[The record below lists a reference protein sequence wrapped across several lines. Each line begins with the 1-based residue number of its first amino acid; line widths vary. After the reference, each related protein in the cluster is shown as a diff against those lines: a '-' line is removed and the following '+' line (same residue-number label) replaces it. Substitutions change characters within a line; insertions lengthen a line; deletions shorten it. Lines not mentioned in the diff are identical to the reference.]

1 MNTLATRCAAIL
13 LLALTAVSPAP
24 ARAAAEGVDFFEAQI
39 RPLLAEQCYGC
50 HSARAEK
57 LKGGLRLDTRAGW
70 AHGGNSGPAI
80 VPGDVEASRLIRAVR
95 YTDKELQMPPDGK
108 KLSTEQVAL
117 LEQWVRLGAPD
128 PRDDPTGGSA
138 GGPTGTQ
145 LDKAREHWAYRPITL
160 PPVPKVRDTRWPR
173 SDLDRFV
180 LARLEAAKLRPNG
193 DADPRTLIRR
203 MTYDLTGLPP
213 TPEEVEAFVRECVGG
228 GQGDN
233 QTTRQGDKR
242 THPVAALSLSPSPI
256 VSLSSPQAGQA
267 VERLIDRLLASPH
280 YGERWGR
287 HWMDVVR
294 YADTAGDNSDYP
306 IPQAYLYRNYIIESF
321 NRDKPFDQ
329 FIREQIAGDLLPA
342 KNQAQRNEQI
352 IATGYIAM
360 SRRFGSVVDR
370 YPHHLTIEDTLDN
383 LGRTFLGL
391 SLSCAR
397 CHDHKF
403 DAVTMRDYYGL
414 YGIFESTRYAFPGIE
429 LLKVQK
435 DFVPLVPPEEYE
447 AAMKPFREEQ
457 QRLQKQHDGLA
468 AQRRELEAQKQK
480 LDEQIKAAPEGER
493 AALVAENER
502 LLARI
507 DDLRRKVRSAGEAIA
522 AQGKKLPVFPT
533 AYAVQD
539 AGGRDAT
546 IQIRGEP
553 DKPGAVVPR
562 KFLDVL
568 GGAALAPEHAKESGR
583 RQLADWIADPRN
595 PLTARVIVNRVWHH
609 HFGAG
614 LVRTPSDFGVRGQP
628 PTHPELLDWL
638 AQRFIADGWSFKSL
652 HRMILRSRTYQ
663 MSSAEQPAAL
673 AADPEN
679 RLLWRH
685 NRRRLDA
692 ESLRDTL
699 LSVSGALD
707 PTPLNEPHPFPPPEK
722 WEFTQHHPFKD
733 EYPSNRRG
741 VYLMQKRLT
750 AMPYFQTFDGADPNT
765 SSPSRDASVT
775 SVQALYLMNN
785 AFVHEQAAKF
795 AGRLLAWPGND
806 AERVKRAFELT
817 LARPPTAQERAQSL
831 AHLEK
836 IRTHQQPV
844 SSDRNPERDAWASL
858 ARVLFRLNEF
868 LYLD

>member
-1 MNTLATRCAAIL
+1 MM
-13 LLALTAVSPAP
+13 ALIAVSPVS
-24 ARAAAEGVDFFEAQI
+24 ARAAAEGVDFFEAKI

-57 LKGGLRLDTRAGW
+57 LKGGLRLDSRAGW
-70 AHGGNSGPAI
+70 AHGGNSGLAI
-80 VPGDVEASRLIRAVR
+80 IPGDVEASRLIRAVR
-95 YTDKELQMPPDGK
+95 YTDKELKMPPDGK
-108 KLSTEQVAL
+108 KLALEQVAL

-128 PRDDPTGGSA
+128 PRDDPAGGSA
-138 GGPTGTQ
+138 GGFTSTQ
-145 LDKAREHWAYRPITL
+145 LDKAREHWAYQPIST
-160 PPVPKVRDTRWPR
+160 PPVPKVRDARWPR
-173 SDLDRFV
+173 SDLDRFI
-180 LARLEAAKLRPNG
+180 LERLEAAKLKPNG

-213 TPEEVEAFVRECVGG
+213 TPEEVEAFVRNAKQDV
-228 GQGDN
+228 Q
-233 QTTRQGDKR
+233 
-242 THPVAALSLSPSPI
+242 VAIAQL
-256 VSLSSPQAGQA
+256 V
-267 VERLIDRLLASPH
+267 DRLLASPH

-342 KNQAQRNEQI
+342 KDQAQRNEQI

-383 LGRTFLGL
+383 LSRTFLGL

-457 QRLQKQHDGLA
+457 QKLQKHHDDLS
-468 AQRRELEAQKQK
+468 AQRRELEAQKEK
-480 LDEQIKAAPEGER
+480 LDGRIKAAPENER
-493 AALVAENER
+493 AALVDENER

-522 AQGKKLPVFPT
+522 AQGKKLPAFPT

-539 AGGRDAT
+539 AGGRDAK
-546 IQIRGEP
+546 IQVRGEP
-553 DKPGAVVPR
+553 DKPGALVPR

-595 PLTARVIVNRVWHH
+595 PLTARVIVNRVWQH

-638 AQRFIADGWSFKSL
+638 AQRFIADGWSFKAL
-652 HRMILRSRTYQ
+652 HRVILLSRTYQ
-663 MSSAEQPAAL
+663 MSSAEQSAAL
-673 AADPEN
+673 SADPEN

-685 NRRRLDA
+685 NRKRLDA

-707 PTPLNEPHPFPPPEK
+707 PTPLNAPHPFPPPEK

-733 EYPSNRRG
+733 EYPGNRRS
-741 VYLMQKRLT
+741 VYLMQKRVT
-750 AMPYFQTFDGADPNT
+750 ALPFFQTFDGADANT
-765 SSPSRDASVT
+765 SSPNRDASVT

-795 AGRLLAWPGND
+795 AERLLARPGND

-836 IRTHQQPV
+836 FRARQQPA

>member
-1 MNTLATRCAAIL
+1 MNSPATRWSRAFL
-13 LLALTAVSPAP
+13 LVALALSPGL
-24 ARAAAEGVDFFEAQI
+24 ARAAAGGVDFFEAKI
-39 RPLLAEQCYGC
+39 RPLLAEHCYGC
-50 HSARAEK
+50 HSDRAEK

-70 AHGGNSGPAI
+70 THGGNSGPAI
-80 VPGDVEASRLIRAVR
+80 VPGDTEASRLIRAVR
-95 YTDKELQMPPDGK
+95 YADKELQMPPDGK
-108 KLSTEQVAL
+108 KLAPEQIVL
-117 LEQWVRLGAPD
+117 LEEWVRLGAPD
-128 PRDDPTGGSA
+128 PREASA
-138 GGPTGTQ
+138 APDANGLTASQ
-145 LDKAREHWAYRPITL
+145 LDKARAHWAYRPLAAAT
-160 PPVPKVRDTRWPR
+160 VPKVRDTGWPR

-180 LARLEAAKLRPNG
+180 LARLEKEKLKPNG
-193 DADPRTLIRR
+193 DANPRALIRR

-213 TPEEVEAFVRECVGG
+213 TPEEVEAFLR
-228 GQGDN
+228 DF
-233 QTTRQGDKR
+233 
-242 THPVAALSLSPSPI
+242 SLSPQRAG
-256 VSLSSPQAGQA
+256 SSAGEKGSRGVGENPA
-267 VERLIDRLLASPH
+267 VARLVDRLLASPH

-342 KNQAQRNEQI
+342 RDQAQRNEQI
-352 IATGYIAM
+352 IATGYLAM

-370 YPHHLTIEDTLDN
+370 YPHHLTIEDSLDN
-383 LGRTFLGL
+383 LSRTFLGL

-435 DFVPLVPPEEYE
+435 DFVPLVPAEEYE

-457 QRLQKQHDGLA
+457 QKLQKHHDDLA
-468 AQRRELEAQKQK
+468 AQRRELEAQKDK
-480 LDEQIKAAPEGER
+480 LDERIKAAPEAER
-493 AALVAENER
+493 AALVDENER

-522 AQGKKLPVFPT
+522 AQGKKLPVFPS

-539 AGGRDAT
+539 AGGRDAK
-546 IQIRGEP
+546 IQMRGEP
-553 DKPGAVVPR
+553 DKPGVVAPR

-568 GGAALAPEHAKESGR
+568 GGAALSPEHALESGR
-583 RQLADWIADPRN
+583 RQLADWIANPRN

-652 HRMILRSRTYQ
+652 HRVILLSRTYQ
-663 MSSAEQPAAL
+663 MSSAGQPAAL
-673 AADPEN
+673 TADPEN
-679 RLLWRH
+679 RLIWRH
-685 NRRRLDA
+685 NRQRLDA

-699 LSVSGALD
+699 LSVSGELD
-707 PTPLNEPHPFPPPEK
+707 PTPLNGPHPFPPPEK

-733 EYPSNRRG
+733 EYPSNRRS

-750 AMPYFQTFDGADPNT
+750 AMPYFQTFDGADANT

-785 AFVHEQAAKF
+785 AFVREQADKLA
-795 AGRLLAWPGND
+795 ARLLARPGGD
-806 AERVKRAFELT
+806 AERVKHTFELT
-817 LARPPTAQERAQSL
+817 LARPPSAQEREQAL

-836 IRTHQQPV
+836 FRSRPEPA
-844 SSDRNPERDAWASL
+844 SSATDLDREAWASL
-858 ARVLFRLNEF
+858 VRVLFRLNEF